1 MPSSRETSAIVRPE
15 SITRWAASI
24 LYSVVKDLRVR
35 DMRTSSQRNPR
46 SRYLGVHH
54 PGVNLTTQEQLRIAI
69 VTWIE
74 KTYHR
79 KRRQRRLGK
88 LTPIEFETI
97 NQATSAA

>member
-24 LYSVVKDLRVR
+24 LYSVVKDLRVW

-54 PGVNLTTQEQLRIAI
+54 PG
-69 VTWIE
+69 
-74 KTYHR
+74 
-79 KRRQRRLGK
+79 
-88 LTPIEFETI
+88 
-97 NQATSAA
+97 